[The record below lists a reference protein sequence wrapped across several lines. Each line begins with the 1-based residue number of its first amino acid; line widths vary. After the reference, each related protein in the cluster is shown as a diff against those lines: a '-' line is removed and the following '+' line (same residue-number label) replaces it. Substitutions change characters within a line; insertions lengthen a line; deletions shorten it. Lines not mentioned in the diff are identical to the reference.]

1 MFRMVVTKMARNLHV
16 NLCFFLIISCVDSCF
31 IPGSI
36 QATVPQTVPVGHVI
50 SKVDVDNCDTKTL
63 HFTSCDPDFTVQ
75 ADGTIVT
82 VHITMVPTNG
92 RTFSVQ
98 YQDPNGQ
105 EKNMDVHLVQ
115 NSRKV
120 LKDGLL
126 KRSKRR
132 WSPMPFNIIEN
143 DHPPFPKE
151 VDLVASDSSVAYNV
165 YYTLSGPGV
174 TEDPEGVFSVVKE
187 TGMLKVHK
195 AVDREITPQFIFQA
209 RVFDRNTN
217 QETDLPLPITVNVED
232 VNDNAPTFT
241 GQLQFT
247 VLEQSNKGT
256 IVGKVN
262 ATDKDEPGTDHTK
275 IRYSLLSETNLFFIN
290 PETGVISTK
299 TDTLDREV
307 TDKYFVRMDIRDMN
321 GALNGL
327 SNTATATIVL
337 GDIND
342 NPPTFTKT
350 SYNVSVMENQEK
362 GLILRIPIEDK
373 DLLNTPN
380 WNSEFSITK
389 GNENGNF
396 RIERDPKTNEGLIYL
411 TKPLDYEKTKN
422 LKLEVLARNQA
433 ELSGTNAK
441 WVSVPVDVT
450 VGNVDEG
457 PEFTA
462 PTVRFTVQENTPND
476 TLIGTYTAVDPETKS
491 SAGIKY
497 YKVSDPASWVNV
509 DESTGQL
516 KIANTIDRESHFVV
530 DGVYNITMK
539 AVDASQKTGTGTVII
554 QVEDMND
561 HVPDILSKDL
571 VLCGKDGG
579 EMGSVL
585 VVAEDKDQAPFS
597 APFSFKL
604 GEKHDDKWA
613 VKPLNS
619 TAVMLEQ
626 TKELPSGLYTVPLMV
641 GDLQGFGSTQ
651 TVTVRICR
659 CRNGVCLAQQNST
672 SLGVWGILAM
682 LLGLALLLLLCM
694 LCALVCVT
702 KNEKMELEDM
712 GDSGGI
718 LLTSNIEAL
727 GDAVDSNLI
736 IVPKSGI
743 DRSVKGSMTDMG
755 WAGAKNLDKMGGG
768 LGTQQQSG
776 SSIIVTDM
784 PNGFSDQ
791 YNGSQYGGQN
801 GGGQY
806 GVDQYGGGQYTSG
819 NRTFDNT
826 RSTGKNMKFNWQ
838 TNGLFLQQK
847 LAYLRTEEQGRYAD
861 DIIHAYGFEGVGS
874 PAGSVGCCS
883 DQVNQEDLDFLNTL
897 GPKFKVLAEVCT
909 NK

>member
-1 MFRMVVTKMARNLHV
+1 MARNLKV
-16 NLCFFLIISCVDSCF
+16 NVCIFLIISCVDSCF

-50 SKVDVDNCDTKTL
+50 SKVDVDHCDTKTL
-63 HFTSCDPDFTVQ
+63 HFTSSDPDFTVQ
-75 ADGTIVT
+75 ADGTLVT
-82 VHITMVPTNG
+82 VHITMVPANG

-98 YQDPNGQ
+98 FQDPNGQ
-105 EKNMDVHLVQ
+105 KKNMDI
-115 NSRKV
+115 

-132 WSPMPFNIIEN
+132 WSPLPFNIIEN
-143 DHPPFPKE
+143 DSPPFPKE
-151 VDLVASDSSVAYNV
+151 VDLVASDSSAAYNV

-174 TEDPEGVFSVVKE
+174 TEHPVGVFSVVRE
-187 TGMLKVHK
+187 TGMLKVNR

-209 RVFDRNTN
+209 RVFDRYTN

-247 VLEQSNKGT
+247 VLEQSNVGT
-256 IVGKVN
+256 MVGKVN
-262 ATDKDEPGTDHTK
+262 ATDIDKPGTDHTK
-275 IRYSLLSETNLFFIN
+275 IRYSLLSGTDLFYIN

-307 TDKYFVRMDIRDMN
+307 KDKHFVTVEIRDMN
-321 GALNGL
+321 GALKGL

-373 DLLNTPN
+373 DLVNTPN
-380 WNSEFSITK
+380 WNSEFIITK

-441 WVSVPVDVT
+441 WVSIPVDVT
-450 VGNVDEG
+450 VGDVDEG

-462 PTVRFTVQENTPND
+462 PTVLFTVQENTPND
-476 TLIGTYTAVDPETKS
+476 TLIGTYTAIDPETKS

-497 YKVSDPASWVNV
+497 YKVSDPASWIYV

-530 DGVYNITMK
+530 DGVYNVTMK
-539 AVDASQKTGTGTVII
+539 AVDASLKTGTGTVII

-561 HVPDILSKDL
+561 HAPDIPSKDL
-571 VLCGKDGG
+571 VLCEKDGG

-585 VVAEDKDQAPFS
+585 VVAEDEDQAPFS

-613 VKPLNS
+613 VKPLNN

-626 TKELPSGLYTVPLMV
+626 TKELPTGLYTVPLMV
-641 GDLQGFGSTQ
+641 WDLQGFGNTQ

-659 CRNGVCLAQQNST
+659 CRNGACLAQQNST
-672 SLGVWGILAM
+672 SLGVWAILAM
-682 LLGLALLLLLCM
+682 LLGLALLLLLGI
-694 LCALVCVT
+694 LCAFVCVT

-712 GDSGGI
+712 GDSGGCNITYCNIFPPIGLVLVCSLWTNNNMHSPLSTSSFPLSATMSI
-718 LLTSNIEAL
+718 LARVMFTWS
-727 GDAVDSNLI
+727 
-736 IVPKSGI
+736 
-743 DRSVKGSMTDMG
+743 T
-755 WAGAKNLDKMGGG
+755 
-768 LGTQQQSG
+768 
-776 SSIIVTDM
+776 
-784 PNGFSDQ
+784 FS
-791 YNGSQYGGQN
+791 
-801 GGGQY
+801 
-806 GVDQYGGGQYTSG
+806 
-819 NRTFDNT
+819 
-826 RSTGKNMKFNWQ
+826 
-838 TNGLFLQQK
+838 LQK
-847 LAYLRTEEQGRYAD
+847 LAYLGTEEDGRYTD
-861 DIIHAYGFEGVGS
+861 DIIHKYGFEGVGS

-883 DQVNQEDLDFLNTL
+883 DQGNQEDLDFLNTL
-897 GPKFKVLAEVCT
+897 GPKFKMLAEVCT

>member
-1 MFRMVVTKMARNLHV
+1 ILQNRN
-16 NLCFFLIISCVDSCF
+16 
-31 IPGSI
+31 
-36 QATVPQTVPVGHVI
+36 GH
-50 SKVDVDNCDTKTL
+50 T
-63 HFTSCDPDFTVQ
+63 
-75 ADGTIVT
+75 
-82 VHITMVPTNG
+82 
-92 RTFSVQ
+92 R
-98 YQDPNGQ
+98 
-105 EKNMDVHLVQ
+105 
-115 NSRKV
+115 
-120 LKDGLL
+120 
-126 KRSKRR
+126 
-132 WSPMPFNIIEN
+132 
-143 DHPPFPKE
+143 
-151 VDLVASDSSVAYNV
+151 LVASDSSAAYKV

-174 TEDPEGVFSVVKE
+174 TEDPVGVFSVVKE
-187 TGMLKVHK
+187 TGMLKVHR
-195 AVDREITPQFIFQA
+195 AVDREVTPQFIFQA
-209 RVFDRNTN
+209 RVFDRYTN

-247 VLEQSNKGT
+247 VLEQSNTGT
-256 IVGKVN
+256 VVGKVN
-262 ATDKDEPGTDHTK
+262 AIDKDEPDTDHTK
-275 IRYSLLSETNLFFIN
+275 IRYSLLSGTNLFYIN

-307 TDKYFVRMDIRDMN
+307 NDKHLVTVDIRDMN

-327 SNTATATIVL
+327 SNTATATIVV

-342 NPPTFTKT
+342 NPPTFKKT

-373 DLLNTPN
+373 DLINTPN
-380 WNSEFSITK
+380 WNSEFIITK

-396 RIERDPKTNEGLIYL
+396 RMERDPKTNEGLIYL

-422 LKLEVLARNQA
+422 LKLDVMARNQA

-441 WVSVPVDVT
+441 WVSIPVDVT
-450 VGNVDEG
+450 VGDVDEG

-462 PTVRFTVQENTPND
+462 PIVRFTVQENTPND

-497 YKVSDPASWVNV
+497 YKVSDPASWINV

-530 DGVYNITMK
+530 GGVYNVTMK
-539 AVDASQKTGTGTVII
+539 AVDASRKTGTGTVII

-571 VLCGKDGG
+571 VLCEKDGG

-619 TAVMLEQ
+619 TAVMLAQ
-626 TKELPSGLYTVPLMV
+626 TKELPTGLYTVPLMV

-659 CRNGVCLAQQNST
+659 CRNGACLAQQNST

-682 LLGLALLLLLCM
+682 LLGLALLLLLF
-694 LCALVCVT
+694 LVCSLWT
-702 KNEKMELEDM
+702 NNNIHSPLPTSSFTLSATM
-712 GDSGGI
+712 SI
-718 LLTSNIEAL
+718 LYRIMFTWS
-727 GDAVDSNLI
+727 
-736 IVPKSGI
+736 
-743 DRSVKGSMTDMG
+743 T
-755 WAGAKNLDKMGGG
+755 
-768 LGTQQQSG
+768 
-776 SSIIVTDM
+776 
-784 PNGFSDQ
+784 FS
-791 YNGSQYGGQN
+791 
-801 GGGQY
+801 
-806 GVDQYGGGQYTSG
+806 
-819 NRTFDNT
+819 
-826 RSTGKNMKFNWQ
+826 
-838 TNGLFLQQK
+838 LQK
-847 LAYLRTEEQGRYAD
+847 LAYLGTEEEGRYAD
-861 DIIHAYGFEGVGS
+861 DIIHTYGFEGVGS

-883 DQVNQEDLDFLNTL
+883 DQVNQEDLNFLNTL

>member
-1 MFRMVVTKMARNLHV
+1 MARNLHV
-16 NLCFFLIISCVDSCF
+16 NVCFFLIISCVDSCF

-98 YQDPNGQ
+98 FQDPNGQ
-105 EKNMDVHLVQ
+105 EKNMD
-115 NSRKV
+115 V

-132 WSPMPFNIIEN
+132 WSPMPFNVIEN

-151 VDLVASDSSVAYNV
+151 VDLVASDSSAAYNV

-174 TEDPEGVFSVVKE
+174 TEDPVGVFSVVKE
-187 TGMLKVHK
+187 TGMLKVHR

-209 RVFDRNTN
+209 RVFDRYTN

-241 GQLQFT
+241 GQPQFT
-247 VLEQSNKGT
+247 VQEQSNTGT
-256 IVGKVN
+256 IVGKVD

-275 IRYSLLSETNLFFIN
+275 IRYSLLSETNLFYIH

-307 TDKYFVRMDIRDMN
+307 KDKYFVPMEIRDMN

-350 SYNVSVMENQEK
+350 SYDVSVMENQDQ

-422 LKLEVLARNQA
+422 LKLEVMARNQA

-441 WVSVPVDVT
+441 WASIPVNVT

-530 DGVYNITMK
+530 DGVYNVTMK

-561 HVPDILSKDL
+561 NIPDILSKDL

-579 EMGSVL
+579 ELGSVL

-604 GEKHDDKWA
+604 GEKHDGKWA
-613 VKPLNS
+613 CIS
-619 TAVMLEQ
+619 SSGTAVMLEQ

-641 GDLQGFGSTQ
+641 EDLQGFGSTQ

-672 SLGVWGILAM
+672 SLGVWAILAM
-682 LLGLALLLLLCM
+682 LLGLAMLLLLCI
-694 LCALVCVT
+694 LCAFVCVT

-712 GDSGGI
+712 GDSGGV

-727 GDAVDSNLI
+727 GDAVVRLLVLVCSLWTNNNMHSPLSTSSFTLSAT
-736 IVPKSGI
+736 KSI
-743 DRSVKGSMTDMG
+743 LSCIMFTWST
-755 WAGAKNLDKMGGG
+755 
-768 LGTQQQSG
+768 
-776 SSIIVTDM
+776 
-784 PNGFSDQ
+784 FS
-791 YNGSQYGGQN
+791 
-801 GGGQY
+801 
-806 GVDQYGGGQYTSG
+806 
-819 NRTFDNT
+819 
-826 RSTGKNMKFNWQ
+826 
-838 TNGLFLQQK
+838 LQK
-847 LAYLRTEEQGRYAD
+847 LAYLRTEEEGRYAD
-861 DIIHAYGFEGVGS
+861 DIIHAYGFEGMGS

>member
-1 MFRMVVTKMARNLHV
+1 MFRMVVTKMARNLNV
-16 NLCFFLIISCVDSCF
+16 NLCIFLIISCVDSCF

-36 QATVPQTVPVGHVI
+36 QAAVPQTVPVGHVI
-50 SKVDVDNCDTKTL
+50 SKVDVNNCDTKTL

-82 VHITMVPTNG
+82 VHITMVPANG

-98 YQDPNGQ
+98 FQDPNGQ
-105 EKNMDVHLVQ
+105 KKNMDVYLVL

-132 WSPMPFNIIEN
+132 WSPLPFNIIEN
-143 DHPPFPKE
+143 DVPPFPKE
-151 VDLVASDSSVAYNV
+151 VDLVASDSSAAYKV

-174 TEDPEGVFSVVKE
+174 TEDPVGVFSVVKE
-187 TGMLKVHK
+187 TGMLKVHR
-195 AVDREITPQFIFQA
+195 AVDRELTPQFIFQA
-209 RVFDRNTN
+209 RVFDRYTN
-217 QETDLPLPITVNVED
+217 QETDLPLPITVNVDD

-247 VLEQSNKGT
+247 VLEQSNTGT
-256 IVGKVN
+256 VVGKVN
-262 ATDKDEPGTDHTK
+262 AIDKDEPETDHTK
-275 IRYSLLSETNLFFIN
+275 IRYSLLSGTNLFYIN

-307 TDKYFVRMDIRDMN
+307 NDKHLVTVDIRDMN

-327 SNTATATIVL
+327 SNTATATIVV

-342 NPPTFTKT
+342 NPPTFKKT

-373 DLLNTPN
+373 DLIGTPN
-380 WNSEFSITK
+380 WNSEFIITK

-396 RIERDPKTNEGLIYL
+396 RMERDPKTNEGLIYL

-422 LKLEVLARNQA
+422 LKLDVMARNQA

-441 WVSVPVDVT
+441 WVSIPVDVT
-450 VGNVDEG
+450 VGDVDEG

-497 YKVSDPASWVNV
+497 YKVSDPASWINV

-539 AVDASQKTGTGTVII
+539 AVDASRKTGTGTVII

-571 VLCGKDGG
+571 VLCEKDGG

-619 TAVMLEQ
+619 TAVMLAQ
-626 TKELPSGLYTVPLMV
+626 TKELPTGLYTVPLMV

-659 CRNGVCLAQQNST
+659 CRNGACLAQQNST

-682 LLGLALLLLLCM
+682 LLGLALLLLLCI
-694 LCALVCVT
+694 LCAFVCVT
-702 KNEKMELEDM
+702 KNEKMKLEDM

-736 IVPKSGI
+736 IVPKSGF
-743 DRSVKGSMTDMG
+743 DRSVKGSMIDMG
-755 WAGAKNLDKMGGG
+755 WAGAKNLGKMGGD

-776 SSIIVTDM
+776 SSVIVTDM
-784 PNGFSDQ
+784 QNGFSDR

-806 GVDQYGGGQYTSG
+806 GVDQYGGGQYASG
-819 NRTFDNT
+819 NMTFDNT
-826 RSTGKNMKFNWQ
+826 RFMKFNRQ

-847 LAYLRTEEQGRYAD
+847 LAYLGTEEEGRYAD

-883 DQVNQEDLDFLNTL
+883 DQVNPEDLDFLNTL